1 LHSAS
6 VHLRDGTI
14 TPFLKECFMKSL
26 IAPRTLAT
34 ATLGCAL
41 FAAGSGAQAD
51 VYFSA
56 RVPIYSEP
64 AYVQAQP
71 VYVDPAP
78 AIVAPYGPVYVA
90 PQPSWEQRQ
99 EWRRRYWEHRR
110 WERERWEREQWARR
124 HHRHWSDGE
133 Y

>member
-1 LHSAS
+1 
-6 VHLRDGTI
+6 
-14 TPFLKECFMKSL
+14 MKSL
-26 IAPRTLAT
+26 IPPRTLAI

-41 FAAGSGAQAD
+41 FAAGSAAQAD

-56 RVPIYSEP
+56 RVPIYSQPVP
-64 AYVQAQP
+64 AYVQPQP

-78 AIVAPYGPVYVA
+78 DVVAPYGPVYVA
-90 PQPSWEQRQ
+90 PQPTWEQRQ

-110 WERERWEREQWARR
+110 WEREQWARR
-124 HHRHWSDGE
+124 HHRHWGEGE

>member
-1 LHSAS
+1 
-6 VHLRDGTI
+6 
-14 TPFLKECFMKSL
+14 
-26 IAPRTLAT
+26 
-34 ATLGCAL
+34 
-41 FAAGSGAQAD
+41 
-51 VYFSA
+51 
-56 RVPIYSEP
+56 
-64 AYVQAQP
+64 

-78 AIVAPYGPVYVA
+78 AVVAPYGPVYVT

-124 HHRHWSDGE
+124 HHRHWGDGD